1 MRGGGICAP
10 CRRQRCDFALFSKLM
25 PWDHAAGVL
34 MQGEA
39 GGYSAYLDGGRYQ
52 PARLDAPALMLA
64 PDEASWHQLYERLV
78 AP

>member
-1 MRGGGICAP
+1 MRLADGEM
-10 CRRQRCDFALFSKLM
+10 DFALFSKLM

-34 MQGEA
+34 LHGEA